1 LNSKKED
8 CKKEIE
14 EMEAELIIK
23 KQTYLKYIA
32 DIEAIKIKQED
43 EE

>member
-1 LNSKKED
+1 
-8 CKKEIE
+8 
-14 EMEAELIIK
+14 MEAELIIK

-43 EE
+43 EEQKYKND